1 MNWDD
6 RSIQQR
12 AIERLIGEHGPRAL
26 AKMNPEQLQERLKG
40 ALSLALS
47 EQNGALQAEQLQ
59 RIHGELMGLG
69 PLEPLLADDK
79 VGDILVNGPE
89 AIWYERQGRLYRS
102 TQRFDNEAHL
112 LRIIDRLVSRGGRRI
127 DESSPMADSRLPDG
141 SRVNAVVR
149 PAAVDGPQ
157 LSIRRFIGGPR
168 LLADWVQAGCMT
180 TEAADILGDLVRQ
193 RANLIIS
200 GGTGAGKTSLI
211 NALSACIDEGER
223 ILTLEDAAELR
234 LSQPHVVRL
243 ESRPPNLEGKGELT
257 MRMLLRNALR
267 MRPDR
272 LILGE
277 VRGDEV
283 IELLAAL
290 NTGHRGSMGTVH
302 ANSAADALVRLASM
316 AAIALGTSHP
326 EMLDSQIRSAVD
338 VVLHLERS
346 DDGKRRLRSIHRLQS
361 DLPGAGSGAKM
372 HCLWPKPDDRSQ
384 PLRRSPAAGVPR
396 RSAPDDA

>member
-1 MNWDD
+1 MNWEN

-12 AIERLIGEHGPRAL
+12 AIERLLGEHGPRAL
-26 AKMNPEQLQERLKG
+26 AKMSSEQLQDRLRG
-40 ALSLALS
+40 ELSRELTEKNGSLQS
-47 EQNGALQAEQLQ
+47 EQLHRLQC
-59 RIHGELMGLG
+59 ELMGLG
-69 PLEPLLADDK
+69 PLEPLLADMT

-89 AIWYERQGRLYRS
+89 AIWYERAGRLYRS
-102 TQRFDNEAHL
+102 EQRFDDEAHL
-112 LRIIDRLVSRGGRRI
+112 MRIMDRLVSRGGRRI
-127 DESSPMADSRLPDG
+127 DESSPMADARLPDG

-157 LSIRRFIGGPR
+157 LSIRRFLGGPR
-168 LLADWVQAGCMT
+168 LLADWVAAGCMT
-180 TEAADILGDLVRQ
+180 QEAADILVDLVRQ

-200 GGTGAGKTSLI
+200 GGTGAGKTSLL
-211 NALSACIDEGER
+211 NALSACIDSSER

-243 ESRPPNLEGKGELT
+243 EARPPNLEGKGEIT

-272 LILGE
+272 LIVGE

-302 ANSAADALVRLASM
+302 ANSAANALVRLASM
-316 AAIALGTSHP
+316 AAIALGQSHP
-326 EMLDSQIRSAVD
+326 EMLASQIGAAVD
-338 VVLHLERS
+338 VVLHLERNS
-346 DDGKRRLRSIHRLQS
+346 DGRRQLCSIHQLKNDHAQQ
-361 DLPGAGSGAKM
+361 GASASM
-372 HCLWPKPDDRSQ
+372 HCLWSNSGDRSPLPCHSLEAIAHRRPQ
-384 PLRRSPAAGVPR
+384 PDGA
-396 RSAPDDA
+396 

>member
-1 MNWDD
+1 MMNWEN

-12 AIERLIGEHGPRAL
+12 AIERLLGEHGPRAL
-26 AKMNPEQLQERLKG
+26 AKMSSEQLQDRLRG
-40 ALSLALS
+40 ELSRELTEKNGSLQS
-47 EQNGALQAEQLQ
+47 EQLHRLQC
-59 RIHGELMGLG
+59 ELMGLG
-69 PLEPLLADDK
+69 PLEPLLADMT

-89 AIWYERQGRLYRS
+89 AIWYERAGRLYRS
-102 TQRFDNEAHL
+102 EQRFDDEAHL
-112 LRIIDRLVSRGGRRI
+112 MRIMDRLVSRGGRRI
-127 DESSPMADSRLPDG
+127 DESSPMADARLPDG

-157 LSIRRFIGGPR
+157 LSIRRFLGGPR
-168 LLADWVQAGCMT
+168 LLADWVAAGCMT
-180 TEAADILGDLVRQ
+180 QEAADILVDLVRQ

-200 GGTGAGKTSLI
+200 GGTGAGKTSLL
-211 NALSACIDEGER
+211 NALSACIDSSER

-243 ESRPPNLEGKGELT
+243 EARPPNLEGKGEIT

-272 LILGE
+272 LIVGE

-302 ANSAADALVRLASM
+302 AL
-316 AAIALGTSHP
+316 
-326 EMLDSQIRSAVD
+326 
-338 VVLHLERS
+338 
-346 DDGKRRLRSIHRLQS
+346 
-361 DLPGAGSGAKM
+361 
-372 HCLWPKPDDRSQ
+372 
-384 PLRRSPAAGVPR
+384 
-396 RSAPDDA
+396 

>member
-1 MNWDD
+1 MNWEN

-12 AIERLIGEHGPRAL
+12 AIERLLGEHGPRAL
-26 AKMNPEQLQERLKG
+26 AKMSSEQLQDRLRG
-40 ALSLALS
+40 ELSREWTEKNGSLPS
-47 EQNGALQAEQLQ
+47 EQLH
-59 RIHGELMGLG
+59 RIQCELMGLG
-69 PLEPLLADDK
+69 PLEPLLADTN
-79 VGDILVNGPE
+79 VGDILVNGPD

-102 TQRFDNEAHL
+102 EQRFDDEAHL
-112 LRIIDRLVSRGGRRI
+112 MRIMDRLVSRGGRRI
-127 DESSPMADSRLPDG
+127 DESSPMADARLPDG

-157 LSIRRFIGGPR
+157 LSIRRFLGGPR
-168 LLADWVQAGCMT
+168 LLADWVAAGCMT
-180 TEAADILGDLVRQ
+180 LEAADILSDLVRQ

-200 GGTGAGKTSLI
+200 GGTGPGKTSLL
-211 NALSACIDEGER
+211 NALSACIDSSER

-243 ESRPPNLEGKGELT
+243 EARPPNLEGKGEIT

-272 LILGE
+272 LIVGE

-302 ANSAADALVRLASM
+302 ANSAANALVRLASM
-316 AAIALGTSHP
+316 AAIALGQSHP
-326 EMLDSQIRSAVD
+326 EMLASQIGAAVD
-338 VVLHLERS
+338 VVLHLERNG
-346 DDGKRRLRSIHRLQS
+346 DGRRELCSIYRLKNDNQQQ
-361 DLPGAGSGAKM
+361 GAAASM
-372 HCLWPKPDDRSQ
+372 QCLWPKPDGRSQ
-384 PLRRSPAAGVPR
+384 PRCQNLEASAHRRPR
-396 RSAPDDA
+396 PDGD

>member
-1 MNWDD
+1 MNRED
-6 RSIQQR
+6 RSIQHR
-12 AIERLIGEHGPRAL
+12 AIERLLGEHGPRAL
-26 AKMNPEQLQERLKG
+26 AKMSPEQLQDQLRGELSRQLTERHG
-40 ALSLALS
+40 S
-47 EQNGALQAEQLQ
+47 LQAEHLH
-59 RIHGELMGLG
+59 RIQSELMGLG
-69 PLEPLLADDK
+69 PLEPLLADSK

-89 AIWYERQGRLYRS
+89 AIWYEREGRLYRS
-102 TQRFDNEAHL
+102 AQRFDDETHL
-112 LRIIDRLVSRGGRRI
+112 MRIMDRLVSRGGRRI
-127 DESSPMADSRLPDG
+127 DESSPMADARLPDG

-157 LSIRRFIGGPR
+157 LSIRRFVGGPR
-168 LLADWVQAGCMT
+168 LLSDWVSAGSMT
-180 TEAADILGDLVRQ
+180 TEAAEMLGDLVRQ

-200 GGTGAGKTSLI
+200 GGTGAGKTSLL
-211 NALSACIDEGER
+211 NALSACIDRDER

-243 ESRPPNLEGKGELT
+243 EARPPNLEGKGEIT

-272 LILGE
+272 LIVGE

-316 AAIALGTSHP
+316 AAIALGQSHP
-326 EMLDSQIRSAVD
+326 EMLSSQIRAAVD
-338 VVLHLERS
+338 VVLHLERNG
-346 DDGKRRLRSIHRLQS
+346 DGKRQLCSIHRLQS
-361 DLPGAGSGAKM
+361 QSTQQGAAASM
-372 HCLWPKPDDRSQ
+372 QRLWPKPDGMSQHPYRSQ
-384 PLRRSPAAGVPR
+384 VANAHRKPE
-396 RSAPDDA
+396 PDGA